1 MTRTEAVP
9 QSSVATGAG
18 ARRAFYLLRT
28 VYAVAPVLFGLD
40 KFVRVLQPDWEKY
53 LAPWIDRIVPGTAH
67 DAMLIVGAVEIA
79 AGLLI
84 ALYPRVGGY
93 VVALWLAGIV
103 VSLLSVGGYGDIVLR
118 DLGLLAGALALAFL
132 AADRRRPDA
141 L

>member
-1 MTRTEAVP
+1 MTRTDAVTQP
-9 QSSVATGAG
+9 SVATGAG
-18 ARRAFYLLRT
+18 ARRAFTLLRT
-28 VYAVAPVLFGLD
+28 VYAVAPLLFGLD
-40 KFVRVLQPDWEKY
+40 KFVRVMQPDWEKY

-118 DLGLLAGALALAFL
+118 DLGLLAGALALSFL
-132 AADRRRPDA
+132 AADRPHQDA